1 MIQLYYRSSSLG
13 AFDFCQMQFFLVYG
27 LGWRSPANRKANLGT
42 ITHKVLEV
50 LANFKLLMQES
61 NKKSYTYTDD
71 ELGAFNF
78 TPKTISS
85 QKLVDEILTRS
96 YNHYTASTPDIA
108 YTKSDFKFCAD
119 MVQACLEHESGQFD
133 PRNQTILAPEKSFD
147 LEINEPWAR
156 VLYNGEVRQLRIKGT
171 MDLITIPEPGVIEYI
186 DYKGLALDTKIPTP
200 NGWTTMGEIKVGDS
214 VFDANGKQCK
224 VVGKSNIKNLNCYKI
239 HFDDKSTVT
248 CDEEHL
254 WILMSG
260 NVVNVKDLKHKDKIA
275 LTKPLDL
282 EDADLPIDPY
292 LLGLWLADGRNRT
305 GEISKPDDFIF
316 AEILKRGYSI
326 GEDISCRNNGCQSR
340 TVYDLV
346 GKLKSLNLL
355 HNKHIPIIYLRASY
369 KQRLDLLRGLMDGDG
384 SVNELR
390 KSCVFS
396 NCNKKLAEDVKEL
409 AVTLGQRAHLC
420 PIKANGFGKIVDA
433 FHVSFRPIEINPFLL
448 PRKAEKIKPEWG
460 DGISNRRL
468 IKKIE
473 QINSVPTQCIKVD
486 SETSTFLCTEN
497 MIPTH
502 NTGARKN
509 WATDEEKTYAK
520 LHDDIQL
527 LLYFYAIRKLY
538 PEYKHIIMTIFFLRD
553 GGPFSLCF
561 DDTDETKFLK
571 MLEKKF
577 IEIKNCTQPKPINPW
592 RSGFK
597 CEKLCHFYKTKWPG
611 TDKSMCHHVEDTI
624 KTYGIENATAKL
636 SRPGFSIDFY
646 SAPGATSKGE
656 DDAHPK

>member
-1 MIQLYYRSSSLG
+1 MGISILYVRSSSLSNWE
-13 AFDFCQMQFFLVYG
+13 FCNMQYFLTYN
-27 LGWRSPANRKANLGT
+27 LGWISPTNKKANLGS

-50 LANFKLLMQES
+50 LANFKLLIQES

-119 MVQACLEHESGQFD
+119 MVRACLEHESGQFD

-186 DYKGLALDTKIPTP
+186 DYK
-200 NGWTTMGEIKVGDS
+200 
-214 VFDANGKQCK
+214 
-224 VVGKSNIKNLNCYKI
+224 
-239 HFDDKSTVT
+239 
-248 CDEEHL
+248 
-254 WILMSG
+254 
-260 NVVNVKDLKHKDKIA
+260 
-275 LTKPLDL
+275 
-282 EDADLPIDPY
+282 
-292 LLGLWLADGRNRT
+292 
-305 GEISKPDDFIF
+305 
-316 AEILKRGYSI
+316 
-326 GEDISCRNNGCQSR
+326 
-340 TVYDLV
+340 
-346 GKLKSLNLL
+346 
-355 HNKHIPIIYLRASY
+355 
-369 KQRLDLLRGLMDGDG
+369 
-384 SVNELR
+384 
-390 KSCVFS
+390 
-396 NCNKKLAEDVKEL
+396 
-409 AVTLGQRAHLC
+409 
-420 PIKANGFGKIVDA
+420 
-433 FHVSFRPIEINPFLL
+433 
-448 PRKAEKIKPEWG
+448 
-460 DGISNRRL
+460 
-468 IKKIE
+468 
-473 QINSVPTQCIKVD
+473 
-486 SETSTFLCTEN
+486 
-497 MIPTH
+497 
-502 NTGARKN
+502 TGARKN

-577 IEIKNCTQPKPINPW
+577 VEIKNCTQPKPINPW

-611 TDKSMCHHVEDTI
+611 TDKSMCHHVEDTV

-646 SAPGATSKGE
+646 SAPGATNKGE
-656 DDAHPK
+656 DDANPK